1 MNKILEKE
9 FRNEL
14 YKNLCEAGYEK
25 QEAQKIVSVK
35 YRDTLKGK
43 LIESLHTQIDSIED
57 GKNELIVN
65 AEELANGLS
74 ELTKLN
80 DFFKKLEKKFWKKVP
95 KKFGY

>member
-1 MNKILEKE
+1 MGKILEKE

-14 YKNLCEAGYEK
+14 YKNLSEAGYEK

-35 YRDTLKGK
+35 YCDVLKGK
-43 LIESLHTQIDSIED
+43 LMESLHAQIDSIED

-65 AEELANGLS
+65 TEELANGLS

-80 DFFKKLEKKFWKKVP
+80 DFFEKLEKNSEKSS
-95 KKFGY
+95 

>member
-1 MNKILEKE
+1 MGKILEKE

-35 YRDTLKGK
+35 YRDILKGK
-43 LIESLHTQIDSIED
+43 LMESLHAQIDSIED

-65 AEELANGLS
+65 TEELANGLS

-80 DFFKKLEKKFWKKVP
+80 DFYEKIEKNSEKSS
-95 KKFGY
+95 

>member
-1 MNKILEKE
+1 M
-9 FRNEL
+9 

-35 YRDTLKGK
+35 YRDILKGK
-43 LIESLHTQIDSIED
+43 LMESLHAQIDSIED

-65 AEELANGLS
+65 TEELANGLS

-80 DFFKKLEKKFWKKVP
+80 DFFEKLEKNSEKSS
-95 KKFGY
+95 

>member
-1 MNKILEKE
+1 MGKILEKE

-35 YRDTLKGK
+35 YRDILKCK
-43 LIESLHTQIDSIED
+43 LMESLHAQIDSIED

-65 AEELANGLS
+65 TEELAKGLS

-80 DFFKKLEKKFWKKVP
+80 DFFEKLEKNSEKSS
-95 KKFGY
+95 

>member
-35 YRDTLKGK
+35 YRDILKGK
-43 LIESLHTQIDSIED
+43 LMESLHTQIASIED

-80 DFFKKLEKKFWKKVP
+80 DFFNKLEKNSEKSS
-95 KKFGY
+95 

>member
-1 MNKILEKE
+1 MGKILEKE

-35 YRDTLKGK
+35 YRDILKGK
-43 LIESLHTQIDSIED
+43 LMESLHAQIDSIED

-65 AEELANGLS
+65 TEELANGLS

-80 DFFKKLEKKFWKKVP
+80 DFFEKLEKNSEKSS
-95 KKFGY
+95 

>member
-1 MNKILEKE
+1 MGKILEKE

-14 YKNLCEAGYEK
+14 YKNLCEARYEK

-43 LIESLHTQIDSIED
+43 LMESLNAQIASIED

-65 AEELANGLS
+65 TEELANGLS

-80 DFFKKLEKKFWKKVP
+80 DFFEKLEKNSEKSS
-95 KKFGY
+95 

>member
-1 MNKILEKE
+1 MGKILEKE

-35 YRDTLKGK
+35 YRDILKGK
-43 LIESLHTQIDSIED
+43 LMESLHAQIDSIED
-57 GKNELIVN
+57 GKNELIVITE
-65 AEELANGLS
+65 ALANGLS

-80 DFFKKLEKKFWKKVP
+80 DFFEKLEKNSEKSS
-95 KKFGY
+95 

>member
-1 MNKILEKE
+1 MSKILEKE

-14 YKNLCEAGYEK
+14 YKNLCEAGSEK

-43 LIESLHTQIDSIED
+43 LMESLNAQIASIEG
-57 GKNELIVN
+57 GKNELIVS

-80 DFFKKLEKKFWKKVP
+80 EFFKKLEKSS
-95 KKFGY
+95 

>member
-1 MNKILEKE
+1 MSKILDKE

-25 QEAQKIVSVK
+25 QEAQKIVSIK

-43 LIESLHTQIDSIED
+43 LMETLYAQIDGIEE
-57 GKNELIVN
+57 GKNELVIN

-80 DFFKKLEKKFWKKVP
+80 EFFKKLEKNS
-95 KKFGY
+95 

>member
-1 MNKILEKE
+1 MGKILEKE

-14 YKNLCEAGYEK
+14 YKNLCEASYEK

-35 YRDTLKGK
+35 YRDILKGK
-43 LIESLHTQIDSIED
+43 LMESLHAQIDSIED

-65 AEELANGLS
+65 TEELANGLS

-80 DFFKKLEKKFWKKVP
+80 DFFEKLEKNSEKSS
-95 KKFGY
+95 

>member
-1 MNKILEKE
+1 MSKILEKE

-14 YKNLCEAGYEK
+14 YKNLCEGGYEK

-35 YRDTLKGK
+35 YRDILKGK
-43 LIESLHTQIDSIED
+43 LMESLHAQIASIED

-65 AEELANGLS
+65 TEELANGLS

-80 DFFKKLEKKFWKKVP
+80 DFFEKLEKNSEKSS
-95 KKFGY
+95 

>member
-1 MNKILEKE
+1 MSKILEKE

-14 YKNLCEAGYEK
+14 YKNLCEAGYGK

-35 YRDTLKGK
+35 YRDALKGK
-43 LIESLHTQIDSIED
+43 LMETLHGQIDSIEE
-57 GKNELIVN
+57 GKNELVIN

-80 DFFKKLEKKFWKKVP
+80 EFFKKLEKSS
-95 KKFGY
+95 

>member
-1 MNKILEKE
+1 MGKILEKE

-35 YRDTLKGK
+35 YRDILKGK
-43 LIESLHTQIDSIED
+43 LMESLHAQIDSIKD

-65 AEELANGLS
+65 TEELANGLS

-80 DFFKKLEKKFWKKVP
+80 DFFEKLEKNSEKSS
-95 KKFGY
+95 